1 MDTAV
6 FLEYLPSSKQWP
18 LTALAFA
25 GFLGWGFLISNPWNC
40 SDAASCTKANNW
52 GWRYTMFTGGAL
64 VFVMSV
70 LRVTVI
76 KYLATTYNR
85 PCPLTKAD
93 PAACGTVISAH
104 SKKRFSVGETLLH
117 IRGFFSNKKMSS
129 STTGIFLSW
138 TQIGLA
144 YPTFYVFLPTYLAT
158 KGVIFHRTHFERWRN
173 YALTNISGIPG
184 PIVAGFMCNTKLGR
198 KYTMAIGAMITTA
211 FFSAYTAVQTSMQDL
226 TLTCVIAFCINI
238 YYGTL

>member
-18 LTALAFA
+18 LTALACWLGGGGGVIHAVA

-76 KYLATTYNR
+76 KVKETPKCL
-85 PCPLTKAD
+85 L
-93 PAACGTVISAH
+93 G
-104 SKKRFSVGETLLH
+104 VGDE
-117 IRGFFSNKKMSS
+117 SPS
-129 STTGIFLSW
+129 
-138 TQIGLA
+138 
-144 YPTFYVFLPTYLAT
+144 
-158 KGVIFHRTHFERWRN
+158 
-173 YALTNISGIPG
+173 
-184 PIVAGFMCNTKLGR
+184 
-198 KYTMAIGAMITTA
+198 
-211 FFSAYTAVQTSMQDL
+211 
-226 TLTCVIAFCINI
+226 
-238 YYGTL
+238 